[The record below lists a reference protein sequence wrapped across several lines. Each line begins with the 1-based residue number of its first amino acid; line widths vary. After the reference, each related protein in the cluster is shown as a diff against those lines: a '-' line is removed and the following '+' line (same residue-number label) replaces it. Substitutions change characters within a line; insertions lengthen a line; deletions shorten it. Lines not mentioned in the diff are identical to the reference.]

1 MKTRILAIAPYQ
13 GLKEMINEA
22 ISDRDDLEMTIRIG
36 DLANGLEIVRSYDLD
51 DFDIIISRGGTAKMI
66 SANIT
71 IPVVEIEISVYDILR
86 AIKLAEN
93 YSNRFAIIGYPA
105 GIITGIT
112 YGLNPLFAVPLM
124 KNGAAT
130 ESILF
135 FRYAFAVLL
144 LGLFLLL
151 RKQSFRVSGKQI
163 GVLFVL
169 GLLYTSSS
177 IFLFDAYEY
186 IASGLATTLVFL
198 YPVLVAI
205 IMVFLKVVPSW
216 PVWLAIAATF
226 GGVLIMTQSDGS
238 QTINPIGVLLSIA
251 SALVYALFI
260 VIINRS
266 KAIAGISNSLL
277 TFYALMVGAIVFIG
291 KILSSDTAITAGI
304 TTGADWLNLVGLALL
319 PTIVSTATLAI
330 ASRNIGA
337 TKASVLGVFEPIT
350 AIIVGTLMF
359 GEPLTTNIIVGISIA
374 MVAVTFMITVTK
386 R

>member
-1 MKTRILAIAPYQ
+1 MK
-13 GLKEMINEA
+13 
-22 ISDRDDLEMTIRIG
+22 
-36 DLANGLEIVRSYDLD
+36 
-51 DFDIIISRGGTAKMI
+51 
-66 SANIT
+66 
-71 IPVVEIEISVYDILR
+71 
-86 AIKLAEN
+86 KLSKN
-93 YSNRFAIIGYPA
+93 AIIGYPA

-124 KNGAAT
+124 KNGAAI

-135 FRYAFAVLL
+135 FRYFFAVLI
-144 LGLFLLL
+144 LGLFLIL
-151 RKQSFRVSGKQI
+151 RKQSFRISWKQA
-163 GVLFVL
+163 GVLLVL
-169 GLLYTSSS
+169 GLLYTASSL
-177 IFLFDAYEY
+177 FLFEAYNY

-226 GGVLIMTQSDGS
+226 GGVLIMTQNDGT
-238 QTINPIGVLLSIA
+238 QTIDPRGVVLSLG

-266 KAIAGISNSLL
+266 KTIASISNSLL
-277 TFYALMVGAIVFIG
+277 TCYTLVVGSVIFLGSAIF
-291 KILSSDTAITAGI
+291 SDVTITSCI
-304 TTGADWLNLVGLALL
+304 SKPTDWINLVGLALL

-350 AIIVGTLMF
+350 AILVGTLVF
-359 GEPLTTNIIVGISIA
+359 GEPLTTNIIAGISIA
-374 MVAVTFMITVTK
+374 IIAVTFMITVTK

>member
-1 MKTRILAIAPYQ
+1 MK
-13 GLKEMINEA
+13 
-22 ISDRDDLEMTIRIG
+22 
-36 DLANGLEIVRSYDLD
+36 
-51 DFDIIISRGGTAKMI
+51 
-66 SANIT
+66 
-71 IPVVEIEISVYDILR
+71 
-86 AIKLAEN
+86 KLSKN
-93 YSNRFAIIGYPA
+93 AIIGYPA

-112 YGLNPLFAVPLM
+112 YGLNPLFAMPLM

-163 GVLFVL
+163 GVL

-251 SALVYALFI
+251 SALVYALFIVILFI

-350 AIIVGTLMF
+350 AIIRHFHCHGSRHVHDYRDQ
-359 GEPLTTNIIVGISIA
+359 A
-374 MVAVTFMITVTK
+374 ITYIEQVKT
-386 R
+386 

>member
-1 MKTRILAIAPYQ
+1 MK
-13 GLKEMINEA
+13 
-22 ISDRDDLEMTIRIG
+22 
-36 DLANGLEIVRSYDLD
+36 
-51 DFDIIISRGGTAKMI
+51 
-66 SANIT
+66 
-71 IPVVEIEISVYDILR
+71 
-86 AIKLAEN
+86 KLSKN
-93 YSNRFAIIGYPA
+93 AIIGYPA

-112 YGLNPLFAVPLM
+112 YGLNPLFAMPLM

-144 LGLFLLL
+144 LGLFLLF

-163 GVLFVL
+163 GVLFIL

-277 TFYALMVGAIVFIG
+277 TFYELMVGAIVFIG